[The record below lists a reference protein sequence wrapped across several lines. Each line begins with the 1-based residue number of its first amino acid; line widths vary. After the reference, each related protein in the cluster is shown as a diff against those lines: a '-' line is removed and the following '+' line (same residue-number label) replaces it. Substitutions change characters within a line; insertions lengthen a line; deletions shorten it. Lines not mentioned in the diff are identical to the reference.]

1 MIENELIKKFN
12 KYSLTI
18 PKLFETILK
27 LDQNQQERVLEYA
40 ENLLYEDKRVSIR
53 KGCNIP
59 INYATQDRIETDYTA
74 NISQSGVFIE
84 TNNPLKV
91 GDNIYMS
98 FNMQG
103 YDRPFKLKGVIV
115 YRNRMGVGVE
125 FKDVRPYIEQMLGAL
140 VRRLKV

>member
-59 INYATQDRIETDYTA
+59 INYATQDRIETDYIA

-84 TNNPLKV
+84 TNNPLNV
-91 GDNIYMS
+91 GDDIFIS

-103 YDRPFKLKGVIV
+103 YDRPFKFKGVV
-115 YRNRMGVGVE
+115 VFRSLLGVGVE
-125 FKDVRPYIEQMLGAL
+125 FKEARPYIEQMLGTL
-140 VRRLKV
+140 VNRLKG